1 LAIFQVPFLR
11 ILRGK
16 FRLKSNENSKSA
28 IIQQTLIIPT
38 KGRNSQLQNP
48 EKRTIDLT

>member
-28 IIQQTLIIPT
+28 IIQQTLNEFLE
-38 KGRNSQLQNP
+38 RLY
-48 EKRTIDLT
+48 D